1 MYDDLIDLETLMALR
16 KAAPQV
22 TAVPFDTAR
31 ALVQGLYELSQAQT
45 AHVDADGRKYWAATL
60 KEIRQAARLDEE
72 TSMALVGK
80 GCRGMGLVLWREND
94 GYHAAFSEAQVRILR
109 ERFKA

>member
-31 ALVQGLYELSQAQT
+31 ALVQGLYALSQAQA
-45 AHVDADGRKYWAATL
+45 AHTDADGRQYWSATL
-60 KEIRQAARLDEE
+60 KEIHTGAHLNEN

-80 GCRGMGLVLWREND
+80 ACRGMGLVLWREND
-94 GYHAAFSEAQVRILR
+94 GYHAAYSEAQLRILR
-109 ERFKA
+109 DRFKA